1 MRGGSILQ
9 RAALAAALV
18 GAPAAAHAQ
27 AEGSAN
33 VVLLEE
39 TRVTKTADLDFGAII
54 AGNGGG
60 TIAVAPGGAVTV
72 DGTVI
77 TLGGTQPAAFVMER
91 QIFVDYPV
99 LVSPRFSDTIEI
111 VHADDADTAMTVRD
125 FTTDFNRTIIFG
137 LPAYFFQS
145 RFPFRIGAT
154 LDVEADQKPGS
165 YTGAFI
171 VELDYE

>member
-1 MRGGSILQ
+1 MQ
-9 RAALAAALV
+9 RVALAAAFA
-18 GAPAAAHAQ
+18 GAPAMVQAQ
-27 AEGSAN
+27 AEGSAS
-33 VVLLEE
+33 VVLLDES
-39 TRVTKTADLDFGAII
+39 RVSKTADLDFGAIV

-91 QIFVDYPV
+91 RIGVDYPV
-99 LVSPRFSDTIEI
+99 VVSPRFSDTIEI
-111 VHADDADTAMTVRD
+111 AHADDPDTTMTVRAFRSD
-125 FTTDFNRTIIFG
+125 FGRTIFFG

-145 RFPFRIGAT
+145 RYPFRIGAT
-154 LDVEADQKPGS
+154 LDVEADQKPGT
-165 YTGAFI
+165 YTGRFR